1 MTKEEI
7 SDDFDRDLCG
17 KLRILVNST
26 DMFWKDS
33 VEKRYYNHLCAMMD
47 RIDESMG
54 YIIAHNNIPRTN
66 DEFILFLM
74 HVSIVVDSI
83 KKFMFMLH
91 LGYDECVQKMP
102 SYLSVVCSQPPF
114 EILQNQNISDDLI
127 FQYIRSISF
136 AHPLDTDRA
145 HLVKQIRESHCSPF
159 VLLDRG
165 ICYKDCVGVHV
176 YSNNQNMPFSIQ
188 IPFSDLQGYVYS
200 RYSLLSRIY
209 EELEN
214 HIKTKEALW
223 KQRKVNREQAPE
235 LVLKDIKSILEER
248 YEYAYDID
256 ELISL
261 LTCKYTRP
269 ENEKNVEI
277 VQEELLKRIPA
288 ICDAIDNMDTEAA
301 YQVYKDVLYSRPEE
315 MHQGAGY
322 ELEKI
327 FCYLTDDTRY
337 IDQEYGKMMAK
348 SFTKGFASKWV
359 VMDIDNMS
367 FEEIQ
372 MLTRIACFME
382 KQEQDKQKLQ
392 KTVSN

>member
-1 MTKEEI
+1 MNE
-7 SDDFDRDLCG
+7 FDKDLCS
-17 KLRILVNST
+17 KLRDLVNST
-26 DMFWKDS
+26 DMFWKDDI
-33 VEKRYYNHLCAMMD
+33 EKKYYNHLCAMMD

-54 YIIAHNNIPRTN
+54 YVVAHNNIPKTN

-74 HVSIVVDSI
+74 HVSIVVESI
-83 KKFMFMLH
+83 KEFMFMLH
-91 LGYDECVQKMP
+91 LDYNECVQKMS
-102 SYLSVVCSQPPF
+102 SYLYIVCSQPPF
-114 EILQNQNISDDLI
+114 DILQDKKISDDSI
-127 FQYIRSISF
+127 FEYIRAISF
-136 AHPLDTDRA
+136 AHPINTDRA
-145 HLVKQIRESHCSPF
+145 YLVKQIRDIHCSPF
-159 VLLDRG
+159 VLLDRT
-165 ICYKDCVGVHV
+165 ICHEGCVGIHV
-176 YSNNQNMPFSIQ
+176 YSDNLSMPFSIQ

-200 RYSLLSRIY
+200 RYSLLSKIY

-214 HIKTKEALW
+214 HIKTKETLW
-223 KQRKVNREQAPE
+223 KQRKVNRNQAPE
-235 LVLKDIKSILEER
+235 LILKDIKSILEER

-269 ENEKNVEI
+269 ENEKYVTL
-277 VQEELLKRIPA
+277 VQKELIKKIPD
-288 ICDAIDNMDTEAA
+288 ICDAIDNMDTETA
-301 YQVYKDVLYSRPEE
+301 YQTYKDILYSRPTE

-337 IDQEYGKMMAK
+337 MDQEFGKMMAK

-382 KQEQDKQKLQ
+382 KRDQDNKK
-392 KTVSN
+392 KDNK